1 MNKTNDAYGEDVT
14 LGSPGQPGEPASL
27 GDLPLVVLSAGA
39 TYDGIPDAV
48 VTATGGGQMY
58 SPRSSR
64 STRNFNKSWLACP
77 PRESRSSPRKA
88 VTISNGISPIW

>member
-39 TYDGIPDAV
+39 TYDGVPDAV
-48 VTATGGGQMY
+48 VTATGGARCTRPGH
-58 SPRSSR
+58 PGPPGT
-64 STRNFNKSWLACP
+64 STR
-77 PRESRSSPRKA
+77 
-88 VTISNGISPIW
+88 VG